1 MTNKWNASEIQ
12 NYSNDFAKL
21 VCEEFFNDK
30 ESISGSEII
39 NLTEIKQLN
48 LFIIKELYN
57 QWQLETNKFRSPYFD
72 FSDLE
77 VQKALEEFMNVIS
90 RHIKIKSLDFESLL
104 RGATKSTIDLFVDPK
119 QFFNEEMRNLPD
131 FKLTDYWLKAN
142 GKFYKEY
149 NWVLRELLVK
159 LNGLSFVYANEAI
172 DWISEIVT
180 IEKIEDHKSDLKDII
195 KIIGE
200 IASDPFESKNTSF
213 FDSFSL
219 KDEPEKNKIIS
230 ENVIEEIQEPKVD
243 SNFEKKEQ
251 NIQIATVESN
261 YSESTLVLENSD
273 EVLTLNELIQK
284 NNENGN
290 SLSEFHQKRKIES
303 IKGNISLNQKF
314 LFINNLFGGE
324 TNSFANA
331 IDELEVC
338 NTFNEAKEQMLKN
351 YLPKFKWDLKSP
363 EAEEF
368 FDLLKRRYN

>member
-1 MTNKWNASEIQ
+1 MTYKWNASEIQ
-12 NYSNDFAKL
+12 NYSNDFANL
-21 VCEEFFNDK
+21 ICEEFFNDK
-30 ESISGSEII
+30 ENILGSEII

-57 QWQLETNKFRSPYFD
+57 QWQLEINKFRSPYFD

-90 RHIKIKSLDFESLL
+90 RHIKIRSLDFESLL

-131 FKLTDYWLKAN
+131 FKLTEHWLKAN
-142 GKFYKEY
+142 GKFYKDY
-149 NWVLRELLVK
+149 NWVLRELLIR

-172 DWISEIVT
+172 DWINEILI
-180 IEKIEDHKSDLKDII
+180 IEKIEDHNSDLKDIM
-195 KIIGE
+195 KIIGQ
-200 IASDPFESKNTSF
+200 AVSDPFESKNTSF

-219 KDEPEKNKIIS
+219 KDEPVNHKIKSDKVLETIFEIKLDSKIEIKEDVNHLEIIESKSS
-230 ENVIEEIQEPKVD
+230 EVNLD
-243 SNFEKKEQ
+243 
-251 NIQIATVESN
+251 
-261 YSESTLVLENSD
+261 LENSD
-273 EVLTLNELIQK
+273 EVLTLNESIQK

-324 TNSFANA
+324 TKSFANA
-331 IDELEVC
+331 IDELEIC

>member
-21 VCEEFFNDK
+21 ICEEFFNDK
-30 ESISGSEII
+30 ETISGSEII

-104 RGATKSTIDLFVDPK
+104 RGATKSSIDLFVDPK

-131 FKLTDYWLKAN
+131 FKLTEHWLKAN
-142 GKFYKEY
+142 GKFYKDY
-149 NWVLRELLVK
+149 NWVLRELLLK

-172 DWISEIVT
+172 DWINEILIV
-180 IEKIEDHKSDLKDII
+180 EKIEDHKSDLQDII

-200 IASDPFESKNTSF
+200 VVSDPFESKNTSF

-219 KDEPEKNKIIS
+219 KDEPVNNKTISKN
-230 ENVIEEIQEPKVD
+230 VLEEIQEPKID
-243 SNFEKKEQ
+243 SNFEKKEH
-251 NIQIATVESN
+251 NIQVSIIESN
-261 YSESTLVLENSD
+261 YSESTIVLDNSD
-273 EVLTLNELIQK
+273 EVLTLNESIQK

-290 SLSEFHQKRKIES
+290 SLSEFHSKRKIES

>member
-1 MTNKWNASEIQ
+1 MTYKWNASEIQ
-12 NYSNDFAKL
+12 NYSNDFANL
-21 VCEEFFNDK
+21 ICEEFFNDK
-30 ESISGSEII
+30 ENILGSEII

-57 QWQLETNKFRSPYFD
+57 QWQLEINKFRSPYFD

-90 RHIKIKSLDFESLL
+90 RHIKIRSLDFESLL

-131 FKLTDYWLKAN
+131 FKLTEHWLKAN
-142 GKFYKEY
+142 GKFYKDY
-149 NWVLRELLVK
+149 NWVLRELLIR

-172 DWISEIVT
+172 DWINEILI
-180 IEKIEDHKSDLKDII
+180 IEKIEDHNSDLKDIM
-195 KIIGE
+195 KIIGQ
-200 IASDPFESKNTSF
+200 AVSDPFESKNTSF

-219 KDEPEKNKIIS
+219 KDEPVNHKIKSDKVLETIFEIKLDSKIEIKEDVNHLKIIESKSS
-230 ENVIEEIQEPKVD
+230 EVNLD
-243 SNFEKKEQ
+243 
-251 NIQIATVESN
+251 
-261 YSESTLVLENSD
+261 LENSD
-273 EVLTLNELIQK
+273 EVLTLNESIQK

-324 TNSFANA
+324 TKSFANA
-331 IDELEVC
+331 IDELEIC

>member
-1 MTNKWNASEIQ
+1 MTYKWNASEIQ
-12 NYSNDFAKL
+12 NYSNDFANL
-21 VCEEFFNDK
+21 ICEEFFNDK
-30 ESISGSEII
+30 ENILGSEII

-104 RGATKSTIDLFVDPK
+104 RRATKSTIDLFLDPK

-131 FKLTDYWLKAN
+131 FKLTEYWLKAN
-142 GKFYKEY
+142 GKFYKDY
-149 NWVLRELLVK
+149 NWVLRELLLK

-172 DWISEIVT
+172 DWINEILI
-180 IEKIEDHKSDLKDII
+180 IEKIEDHNSDLKDII
-195 KIIGE
+195 KIIGQ
-200 IASDPFESKNTSF
+200 AVSDPFESKNTSF

-219 KDEPEKNKIIS
+219 KDEPVNHKIKSDKVLETIFKIKLDSKIEIKEDVNHLEIIESKSS
-230 ENVIEEIQEPKVD
+230 EVNLD
-243 SNFEKKEQ
+243 
-251 NIQIATVESN
+251 
-261 YSESTLVLENSD
+261 LENSD
-273 EVLTLNELIQK
+273 EVLTLNESIQK

-324 TNSFANA
+324 TKSFANA
-331 IDELEVC
+331 IDELEIC

>member
-1 MTNKWNASEIQ
+1 MTYKWNASEIQ
-12 NYSNDFAKL
+12 NYSNDFANL
-21 VCEEFFNDK
+21 ICEEFFNDK
-30 ESISGSEII
+30 ENILGAEII

-57 QWQLETNKFRSPYFD
+57 QWQLEINKFRSPYFD

-104 RGATKSTIDLFVDPK
+104 RGATKSTIDLFLDPK

-131 FKLTDYWLKAN
+131 FKLTEYWLKAN
-142 GKFYKEY
+142 GKFYKDY
-149 NWVLRELLVK
+149 NWVLRELLIR

-172 DWISEIVT
+172 DWINEILI
-180 IEKIEDHKSDLKDII
+180 IEKIEDHNSDLKDII
-195 KIIGE
+195 KIIGQ
-200 IASDPFESKNTSF
+200 AVSDPFESKNTSF
-213 FDSFSL
+213 FDSFPL
-219 KDEPEKNKIIS
+219 LDEPVNHKIKSDNGLETIL
-230 ENVIEEIQEPKVD
+230 EDKHDFKIVIKEVVNHLEVIESK
-243 SNFEKKEQ
+243 S
-251 NIQIATVESN
+251 
-261 YSESTLVLENSD
+261 SEVNLDLVNSD
-273 EVLTLNELIQK
+273 EILTLNESIQK
-284 NNENGN
+284 NNVNGN

-331 IDELEVC
+331 IDELEIC

-351 YLPKFKWDLKSP
+351 YLSKFKWDLKSP